1 MRSLLKLS
9 ILSLS
14 FLLLVLS
21 CSESG
26 NETTDN
32 SNNQD
37 SYLFSE
43 ISTKSFTYYSGTPII
58 TAARGNSPHGFIRIK
73 FDSIAFSVL
82 DAGQNLPNGK
92 SFPNGSLIV
101 KEVYSTINDSLTFYA
116 VMKKNPS
123 SSVSGNGYEWAEFR
137 SNGKTYFSTGKKGVG
152 CISCH
157 AGGSNRD
164 LVRTFDLH

>member
-1 MRSLLKLS
+1 MKKYLL
-9 ILSLS
+9 
-14 FLLLVLS
+14 FFAAAVLAIS
-21 CSESG
+21 CSNSSDSTS
-26 NETTDN
+26 ETDTSDQVDN
-32 SNNQD
+32 M
-37 SYLFSE
+37 LFSE
-43 ISTKSFTYYSGTPII
+43 ISTKSFTYYSGTPTI

-82 DAGQNLPNGK
+82 DASQNLPNGK
-92 SFPNGSLIV
+92 SFPTGSLIV

-157 AGGSNRD
+157 AGGTNRD